1 MSKNARNVHQIPFNL
16 DLNSATLDELQ
27 KLPMVGSR
35 ERALAVINAR
45 PLTSWAE
52 VAHIEGF
59 DISVAED
66 LRRGGAVLGRR
77 AA

>member
-1 MSKNARNVHQIPFNL
+1 MNNNAGKVHQIPFSL
-16 DLNSATLDELQ
+16 DLNTASLDELQ

-45 PLTSWAE
+45 LLTSWAQ

-66 LRRGGAVLGRR
+66 LRRGGASLGRR

>member
-1 MSKNARNVHQIPFNL
+1 MNNNAAKVHQIPFNL
-16 DLNSATLDELQ
+16 DLNTASLDELQ

-45 PLTSWAE
+45 PLTSWAQ

-59 DISVAED
+59 DISAPAQVPPARTHEPS
-66 LRRGGAVLGRR
+66 AS
-77 AA
+77 